1 MFRILAFGLLI
12 YAVWKLLS
20 SLFSPHKPNPND
32 SPTPP
37 NQNQS
42 NRNNDD
48 EGFTPYEEV
57 E

>member
-20 SLFSPHKPNPND
+20 SFFAPNKPSNTDTNSQNPNQ
-32 SPTPP
+32 T
-37 NQNQS
+37 
-42 NRNNDD
+42 NRNKDD
-48 EGFTPYEEV
+48 DGFTPYEEV